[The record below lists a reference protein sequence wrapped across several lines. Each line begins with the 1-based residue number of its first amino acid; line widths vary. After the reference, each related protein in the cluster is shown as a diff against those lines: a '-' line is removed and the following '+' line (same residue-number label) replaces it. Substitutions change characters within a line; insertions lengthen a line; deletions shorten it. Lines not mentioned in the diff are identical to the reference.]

1 MVSAG
6 VIIFEYICPA
16 VGMIF
21 ANLMFSA
28 PIKDVQSA
36 VKEGTLGPLNP
47 TPWAVM
53 TGNCIGWIVYSYL
66 IQNWFIFWANA
77 PGLIMSIWLNMA
89 AAKLQYCDR
98 LSHDMRSSVVSYLEK
113 SQKKLIESSQ
123 RNLMASIREIDE
135 NSVSLGASDFNNNNR
150 EVKEDIPQDR
160 RPQLQKQQVPDDE
173 TTLNHFTKLAYD
185 ITIQR
190 SEAPA
195 PHEKVVVVIISIWL
209 ILITLISFIK
219 LDIRQRELI
228 IGIAVN
234 INLSFFYGAPLSI
247 IYKVLKERD
256 SASIHFRTMIMNT
269 ACSLFFCLFGF
280 GIMDYLIIVPN
291 GIGVALGAV
300 QLLLRTI
307 IPNKS
312 NIDANDDGK
321 IDEEEGDLALV
332 TSKSGE

>member
-1 MVSAG
+1 
-6 VIIFEYICPA
+6 
-16 VGMIF
+16 
-21 ANLMFSA
+21 
-28 PIKDVQSA
+28 
-36 VKEGTLGPLNP
+36 
-47 TPWAVM
+47 
-53 TGNCIGWIVYSYL
+53 
-66 IQNWFIFWANA
+66 
-77 PGLIMSIWLNMA
+77 MA

-113 SQKKLIESSQ
+113 SQKKLIESSH

-135 NSVSLGASDFNNNNR
+135 SSVSLGASDSNNNNNK
-150 EVKEDIPQDR
+150 EVEEDIPQDR
-160 RPQLQKQQVPDDE
+160 RPQLQKQQIPDAE
-173 TTLNHFTKLAYD
+173 TTLQHFTQLAYD

-195 PHEKVVVVIISIWL
+195 PHEKVVVVIIAIWL
-209 ILITLISFIK
+209 TLITLISFIK
-219 LDIRQRELI
+219 LDLRQRELI

-247 IYKVLKERD
+247 IYRVLKEKD

-312 NIDANDDGK
+312 NTDESEDDGK

>member
-1 MVSAG
+1 
-6 VIIFEYICPA
+6 
-16 VGMIF
+16 
-21 ANLMFSA
+21 
-28 PIKDVQSA
+28 
-36 VKEGTLGPLNP
+36 
-47 TPWAVM
+47 
-53 TGNCIGWIVYSYL
+53 
-66 IQNWFIFWANA
+66 
-77 PGLIMSIWLNMA
+77 MSIWLNMA

-135 NSVSLGASDFNNNNR
+135 SRMSFGASDSNSNNDNKVI
-150 EVKEDIPQDR
+150 EEDIPQDR
-160 RPQLQKQQVPDDE
+160 RPHLQQQQIPDDE

-195 PHEKVVVVIISIWL
+195 PHEKVVVVIIAIWL
-209 ILITLISFIK
+209 TLITLISFIK
-219 LDIRQRELI
+219 LNIRQRELI

-247 IYKVLKERD
+247 IYTVLKEKD

-291 GIGVALGAV
+291 GIGVFLGAV

-312 NIDANDDGK
+312 NTDEGEDDGK

-332 TSKSGE
+332 PSKSGE

>member
-1 MVSAG
+1 
-6 VIIFEYICPA
+6 
-16 VGMIF
+16 
-21 ANLMFSA
+21 
-28 PIKDVQSA
+28 
-36 VKEGTLGPLNP
+36 
-47 TPWAVM
+47 
-53 TGNCIGWIVYSYL
+53 
-66 IQNWFIFWANA
+66 
-77 PGLIMSIWLNMA
+77 MSIWLNMA

-98 LSHDMRSSVVSYLEK
+98 LSHDMRSSVLSYLEK
-113 SQKKLIESSQ
+113 SQKKLIESSH

-135 NSVSLGASDFNNNNR
+135 NESRISLGASDSNNNNNK
-150 EVKEDIPQDR
+150 EVEEDIPQDR
-160 RPQLQKQQVPDDE
+160 RPQLQKQQVPDAE
-173 TTLNHFTKLAYD
+173 TTLEHFTKLAYE

-195 PHEKVVVVIISIWL
+195 PHEKVVVVIIAIWL
-209 ILITLISFIK
+209 TLITLISFIK

-247 IYKVLKERD
+247 IYTVLRERD

-312 NIDANDDGK
+312 KTDESGDDGK
-321 IDEEEGDLALV
+321 IDEEEGDLALS
-332 TSKSGE
+332 SKSGE

>member
-1 MVSAG
+1 MFHLSLTLQTTLHANRS
-6 VIIFEYICPA
+6 YIQPTTAC
-16 VGMIF
+16 
-21 ANLMFSA
+21 FSTH
-28 PIKDVQSA
+28 
-36 VKEGTLGPLNP
+36 TL
-47 TPWAVM
+47 
-53 TGNCIGWIVYSYL
+53 Y
-66 IQNWFIFWANA
+66 QNWFIFWANA

-307 IPNKS
+307 VPNKS
-312 NIDANDDGK
+312 NTDEGEDDGK

-332 TSKSGE
+332 PSKLEE

>member
-1 MVSAG
+1 
-6 VIIFEYICPA
+6 
-16 VGMIF
+16 
-21 ANLMFSA
+21 
-28 PIKDVQSA
+28 
-36 VKEGTLGPLNP
+36 
-47 TPWAVM
+47 
-53 TGNCIGWIVYSYL
+53 
-66 IQNWFIFWANA
+66 
-77 PGLIMSIWLNMA
+77 MA

-98 LSHDMRSSVVSYLEK
+98 LSHDMRSSVVSYLAK

-135 NSVSLGASDFNNNNR
+135 GSVSLGASDFNNNNDK
-150 EVKEDIPQDR
+150 EAEEDIPQDR
-160 RPQLQKQQVPDDE
+160 RPQLQKQQVPDAE

-195 PHEKVVVVIISIWL
+195 PHEKVVVVIIAIWL
-209 ILITLISFIK
+209 TLITLISFIK
-219 LDIRQRELI
+219 FDIRQRELI

-247 IYKVLKERD
+247 IYSVLKERD

-312 NIDANDDGK
+312 NTDESEDGK
-321 IDEEEGDLALV
+321 MDEEEGDLALV

>member
-1 MVSAG
+1 MFHLSLTLQTTLHANRS
-6 VIIFEYICPA
+6 YIQPTTAC
-16 VGMIF
+16 
-21 ANLMFSA
+21 FSTH
-28 PIKDVQSA
+28 
-36 VKEGTLGPLNP
+36 TL
-47 TPWAVM
+47 
-53 TGNCIGWIVYSYL
+53 Y
-66 IQNWFIFWANA
+66 QNWFIFWANA

-135 NSVSLGASDFNNNNR
+135 NSVSLGASDFNNNNNK
-150 EVKEDIPQDR
+150 EVEEDIPQDR
-160 RPQLQKQQVPDDE
+160 RPQLQKTHVPDAE

-195 PHEKVVVVIISIWL
+195 PHEKVVVVIIAIWL
-209 ILITLISFIK
+209 TLITLISFIK

-247 IYKVLKERD
+247 IYSVLKERD

-312 NIDANDDGK
+312 NTDEGEDDGK
-321 IDEEEGDLALV
+321 MDEEEGDLALV
-332 TSKSGE
+332 TSKGE